1 MRFFLSDSFFL
12 FNSFFEGIQ
21 IHNLLMIDFLFF
33 MVCLGM
39 IAALVANFPGKP
51 VRFPAILGLFT
62 PILITFFPWQI
73 LQKNIIRGFLGILM
87 FILLVITFLSGFQES
102 RSEMLSEQKVSNIS
116 LIMHFV
122 LYSLVSSG
130 MSFAGLIDATKYNCC
145 HQEIYNYLDN
155 ISIFVFGIVLLSIV
169 GIAMRCASRYEMN
182 MVR

>member
-1 MRFFLSDSFFL
+1 M
-12 FNSFFEGIQ
+12 Q
-21 IHNLLMIDFLFF
+21 NLLMIDFLFF

-39 IAALVANFPGKP
+39 MATLVANFPGKP

-73 LQKNIIRGFLGILM
+73 LQQNIILGFLGILI

-102 RSEMLSEQKVSNIS
+102 RIEMLSEQKVSNIT
-116 LIMHFV
+116 LTMHFV

-130 MSFAGLIDATKYNCC
+130 MIFAGLIDATKYNCC

-155 ISIFVFGIVLLSIV
+155 ISMFVFGIVLLSIV
-169 GIAMRCASRYEMN
+169 GIAMRCASRHEMN
-182 MVR
+182 IVR